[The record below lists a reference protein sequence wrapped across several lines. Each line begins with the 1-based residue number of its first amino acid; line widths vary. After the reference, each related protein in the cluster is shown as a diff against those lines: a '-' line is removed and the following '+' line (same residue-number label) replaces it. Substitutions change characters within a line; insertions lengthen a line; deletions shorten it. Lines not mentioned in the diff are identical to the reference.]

1 MGVVH
6 PKMPNSGEYV
16 ALDPADQSSAVRAF
30 HRPPG
35 TGGQARVLGQKP
47 AHQMQTTQ
55 QQPAQR
61 DFARRLCLAL
71 WHGGGWWNETIEMFE
86 SFYSFDGLQ
95 DRSAYILSTAMHP
108 IPEPVLAAARR
119 AFVDVRVIETNYFN
133 AADGIITPFALY
145 EFAGLIPQKYGHKS
159 RILFTMPI
167 RVVGPNAL
175 IRLEQEAHQANP
187 ARGKDNKQQGKCILG
202 AVRGEGQNKGPF
214 STFVALP
221 TWTREPEFPLTKG
234 LSKAPITSIDQT
246 PMRFMR
252 FEMMK
257 HMQVSPLINPDPEV
271 MPSDPRWVLLEGRT
285 LGERFPAVEAEVE
298 QYEMPLGMESPQNLP
313 EVVPFMPD
321 PNLPP
326 PPHSAVAELVV
337 TGKSHIVPP
346 TMEMEVVPQE
356 LPGDLEL
363 ESRIATD
370 GLDWLKDYRCPTT
383 LAQLKL
389 IHNTEVLR
397 KKREAVADDLGE
409 PEPPAKVAVPK
420 VPKAKKP
427 AKPKKAPLSVPAS

>member
-6 PKMPNSGEYV
+6 PRQQGELV
-16 ALDPADQSSAVRAF
+16 PLDPADQTSAVRAF
-30 HRPPG
+30 SRPPG
-35 TGGQARVLGQKP
+35 SGPAQVLGRKP
-47 AHQMQTTQ
+47 VHQMQTSQ
-55 QQPAQR
+55 SQPEQR
-61 DFARRLCLAL
+61 DFARRLCVAL
-71 WHGGGWWNETIEMFE
+71 WHGGGWWQETIEMFE
-86 SFYSFDGLQ
+86 AFYSYDGLQ
-95 DRSAYILSTAMHP
+95 DRSAYILATAMHP

-133 AADGIITPFALY
+133 GADGIITPFALY
-145 EFAGLIPQKYGHKS
+145 EFAGLIGQKYGHKS
-159 RILFTMPI
+159 RILFTMPVKI
-167 RVVGPNAL
+167 VGPNSL
-175 IRLEQEAHQANP
+175 VRLEHEAHAANP

-234 LSKAPITSIDQT
+234 LSKQPITSIDQT

-257 HMQVSPLINPDPEV
+257 HMQVSPLINPDPET
-271 MPSDPRWVLLEGRT
+271 MPSDPRWVLIEGRQ
-285 LGERFPAVEAEVE
+285 LGERFPAVEAEIE
-298 QYEMPLGMESPQNLP
+298 RHEPPLALP
-313 EVVPFMPD
+313 DVVPFLPD

-326 PPHSAVAELVV
+326 PPGMMRADALPGLPPVGVLVV
-337 TGKSHIVPP
+337 GGESQLHGEISMP
-346 TMEMEVVPQE
+346 E

-370 GLDWLKDYRCPTT
+370 GLDWLKDYRCPTK

-389 IHNTEVLR
+389 IHNTEVMR

-409 PEPPAKVAVPK
+409 PEPPKPAPSA
-420 VPKAKKP
+420 KAKKP
-427 AKPKKAPLSVPAS
+427 AKPKKTPLSVPAA

>member
-6 PKMPNSGEYV
+6 PRMPNSGEYV
-16 ALDPADQSSAVRAF
+16 PLDPADQTSAMRAF
-30 HRPPG
+30 NRPPG
-35 TGGQARVLGQKP
+35 SGPKPQMLGQRP

-71 WHGGGWWNETIEMFE
+71 WHGGGWWQETIEMFE
-86 SFYSFDGLQ
+86 DFYSYDGLQ
-95 DRSAYILSTAMHP
+95 DRSAYILATAVHP
-108 IPEPVLAAARR
+108 VPEPVLAAARR

-145 EFAGLIPQKYGHKS
+145 EFAGLIGQKYGHKS

-167 RVVGPNAL
+167 KIVGPNSM
-175 IRLEQEAHQANP
+175 IRLEQEAHTANP
-187 ARGKDNKQQGKCILG
+187 ARGKDNRQQGKSILG

-234 LSKAPITSIDQT
+234 LSKQPITSIDQA

-257 HMQVSPLINPDPEV
+257 HMQVTPLINPDPEV
-271 MPSDPRWVLLEGRT
+271 MPSDPRWVLLEGRQF
-285 LGERFPAVEAEVE
+285 GERFP
-298 QYEMPLGMESPQNLP
+298 QYEPEEEPYEPPLPMENPP
-313 EVVPFMPD
+313 PAFTPD
-321 PNLPP
+321 PHAPP
-326 PPHSAVAELVV
+326 PPHSAVADLVV
-337 TGKSHIVPP
+337 TGESHVIPP
-346 TMEMEVVPQE
+346 GTEWQPVMAE

-370 GLDWLKDYRCPTT
+370 GLDWLKDYRCPIT

-389 IHNTEVLR
+389 IHNSEVAR
-397 KKREAVADDLGE
+397 KKRLAAEDSTVESE
-409 PEPPAKVAVPK
+409 PAPPVKVKKA
-420 VPKAKKP
+420 PKA
-427 AKPKKAPLSVPAS
+427 KKAPLSVPAA

>member
-1 MGVVH
+1 
-6 PKMPNSGEYV
+6 MPNSGEYV

-35 TGGQARVLGQKP
+35 TGGQARVLGQRP

-55 QQPAQR
+55 SQPAQR

-71 WHGGGWWNETIEMFE
+71 WHGGGWWQETIEMFE
-86 SFYSFDGLQ
+86 QFYSFDGLQ
-95 DRSAYILSTAMHP
+95 DRSAYILATAMHP
-108 IPEPVLAAARR
+108 IPEQVLAAARR

-145 EFAGLIPQKYGHKS
+145 EFAGLIPQKFGHKS

-175 IRLEQEAHQANP
+175 IRLEQEAHTANP

-202 AVRGEGQNKGPF
+202 AVRGEGQNKMPF

-234 LSKAPITSIDQT
+234 LSKQPIQNIDQA

-257 HMQVSPLINPDPEV
+257 HMQISPLINPDPET
-271 MPSDPRWVLLEGRT
+271 MPSDPRWVLLEGRPF
-285 LGERFPAVEAEVE
+285 GDRFPQYEAEVE
-298 QYEMPLGMESPQNLP
+298 QYEPPLGMPVAELP
-313 EVVPFMPD
+313 EVVPFQPD
-321 PNLPP
+321 PNAPP
-326 PPHSAVAELVV
+326 PPHLPSELVV
-337 TGKSHIVPP
+337 TGVSHVVPP
-346 TMEMEVVPQE
+346 TMEMEVVPLE

-363 ESRIATD
+363 ESRIALE
-370 GLDWLKDYRCPTT
+370 GLGWLKDYRCPTT
-383 LAQLKL
+383 TAQLKL
-389 IHNTEVLR
+389 IHNSETARIRRMAEAENVGEV
-397 KKREAVADDLGE
+397 A
-409 PEPPAKVAVPK
+409 PEPPKAAAPV
-420 VPKAKKP
+420 KAKKA
-427 AKPKKAPLSVPAS
+427 AKPKKAPLSVPAA